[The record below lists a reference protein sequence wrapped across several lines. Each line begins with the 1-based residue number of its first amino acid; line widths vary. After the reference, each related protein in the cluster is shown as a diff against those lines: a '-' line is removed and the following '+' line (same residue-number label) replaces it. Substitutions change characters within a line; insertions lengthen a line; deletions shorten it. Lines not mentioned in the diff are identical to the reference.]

1 MEPMDQRTQ
10 LERDIAF
17 VNALLAVNGYHP
29 YWKDL
34 LHEAKQQ
41 MEDELSKLPAKKM
54 DSAA

>member
-1 MEPMDQRTQ
+1 MDQRTQ

-17 VNALLAVNGYHP
+17 INSLLAVNGYHP

-34 LHEAKQQ
+34 LLEAKQQ
-41 MEDELSKLPAKKM
+41 MEQELSKLPAKEI